1 MNYIVVSTLC
11 NKKEIADKII
21 DTLLEKRLIAGAQVY
36 ESNSKYW
43 WKDKI
48 ESDKE
53 YLIQMRT
60 KEYLYSKIEKEILK
74 IHDYEVC
81 EISYQIIA
89 GGNKAFFNW
98 IDGQVDKKSENI

>member
-1 MNYIVVSTLC
+1 MNYIVVSILC

-53 YLIQMRT
+53 CLIQMRT
-60 KEYLYSKIEKEILK
+60 KDNLYFEIEKEILK

-81 EISYQIIA
+81 EISYRIIN
-89 GGNKAFFNW
+89 GGNRAFLN
-98 IDGQVDKKSENI
+98 